1 MSKNQ
6 FGYVPHA
13 DMPEPLYL
21 GPLSQRNLDALYV
34 YKMTAGS
41 FSLAL
46 ITAFEKA
53 DGNNKAK
60 LLDTFPWLFVIREDM
75 IAEAE
80 TWWEEYNDENRVC
93 ETCDGDGSYLDGH
106 YADPNSREVTCPD
119 CDTQDPDTRDR

>member
-1 MSKNQ
+1 
-6 FGYVPHA
+6 
-13 DMPEPLYL
+13 MPVPLYL

-34 YKMTAGS
+34 YKVTAGS
-41 FSLAL
+41 FARAL

-53 DGNNKAK
+53 DGNNKVK
-60 LLDTFPWLFVIREDM
+60 LLDTFPWLFRLRDDM

-80 TWWEEYNDENRVC
+80 TWWEEYNEENRVC

-119 CDTQDPDTRDR
+119 CDTHDPDTRDR